1 MKKAVVINS
10 SCHFNCCNSCSK
22 TYNIDGQLAGC
33 GSSEKARLQLKLHKE
48 KKAKEAADYIAQ
60 QEQWKPELSEVLQ
73 VVDGYRK
80 DTKMPPAKPEILKD
94 PTNEEIQNSR
104 LAQDDRVLLDDVTTE
119 KIRNETMNGRDLNS
133 GQHVQYD
140 SFDVKKD
147 LPLPLHELKPPLSQ
161 PPPPAGQLSRDTYV
175 ATGTIATS
183 DAPGLQVAGC
193 KSSAIVQST
202 AFTESFSPT
211 VQASS
216 SHHESFSPTVQAS
229 PSHPKIPNALPQQI
243 QQQVAAPSSAG
254 TAVLDTP
261 RYSHA
266 IAILPYNPRKE
277 PEPGYLKVE
286 KGTVIAVMSGSRSA
300 AEQRNAHVCDYVFAW
315 QGQRGGWIPVEILES
330 VPPCPEIMQKTNQS
344 FSKGRLDSQTF
355 QM

>member
-1 MKKAVVINS
+1 MRYYTVYCLLGHNRIIPFSPIHRELQSNGES
-10 SCHFNCCNSCSK
+10 STF
-22 TYNIDGQLAGC
+22 
-33 GSSEKARLQLKLHKE
+33 
-48 KKAKEAADYIAQ
+48 
-60 QEQWKPELSEVLQ
+60 PLQ
-73 VVDGYRK
+73 V
-80 DTKMPPAKPEILKD
+80 
-94 PTNEEIQNSR
+94 
-104 LAQDDRVLLDDVTTE
+104 
-119 KIRNETMNGRDLNS
+119 
-133 GQHVQYD
+133 
-140 SFDVKKD
+140 
-147 LPLPLHELKPPLSQ
+147 
-161 PPPPAGQLSRDTYV
+161 
-175 ATGTIATS
+175 
-183 DAPGLQVAGC
+183 
-193 KSSAIVQST
+193 
-202 AFTESFSPT
+202 
-211 VQASS
+211 
-216 SHHESFSPTVQAS
+216 
-229 PSHPKIPNALPQQI
+229 
-243 QQQVAAPSSAG
+243 QVAAPSSAD